1 MIALDFLLGSH
12 NTIIST
18 ITAKPT
24 ENLMHLEIPEE
35 KFQSSFY
42 PHPDG
47 QTVKASQTQR
57 GCFPCNYCIII
68 SEYTLCPDNKG
79 FIKHLGYFNSFTY

>member
-1 MIALDFLLGSH
+1 MIDLDFSLGSH
-12 NTIIST
+12 NTITST

-47 QTVKASQTQR
+47 QIVKAWQR
-57 GCFPCNYCIII
+57 QRACLF
-68 SEYTLCPDNKG
+68 SM
-79 FIKHLGYFNSFTY
+79 